1 MAYEPSAL
9 DATLSAASGD
19 NLALEAELR
28 AAFLASARGQ
38 ADLLRRARCDANW
51 RMAALRLRTIA
62 ASFHAET
69 LLGLADAALTSAPGE
84 PTVIRMIEEQFVLL
98 DRPYGR

>member
-9 DATLSAASGD
+9 DATLSAAAGND
-19 NLALEAELR
+19 AALEAELR
-28 AAFLASARGQ
+28 AAFVASARGQ

-62 ASFHAET
+62 ASFHAES
-69 LLGLADAALTSAPGE
+69 LLGLADAALVSAPGE
-84 PTVIRMIEEQFVLL
+84 PTVIRMIEEQCALL
-98 DRPYGR
+98 DRPHGR